1 MDSDRSPHDGARE
14 PLRDRRV
21 KAVVSGP
28 ENAVAAERV
37 LAALGLELEDDDR
50 RRRIPPPSAEEADE
64 LAAMLAA
71 LR

>member
-1 MDSDRSPHDGARE
+1 MDSDTRHADGARE
-14 PLRDRRV
+14 RLRDRRV
-21 KAVVSGP
+21 AAVLSGP

-50 RRRIPPPSAEEADE
+50 RRRIPPPFPERADE